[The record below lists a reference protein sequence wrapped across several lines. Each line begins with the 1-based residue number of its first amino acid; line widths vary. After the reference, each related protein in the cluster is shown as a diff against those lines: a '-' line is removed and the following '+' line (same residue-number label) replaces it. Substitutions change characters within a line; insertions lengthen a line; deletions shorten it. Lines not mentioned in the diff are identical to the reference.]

1 MTSVFL
7 AILVGWIAI
16 LGAAFGSFF
25 NVVIWRVPEGMS
37 LISPPSH
44 CPKCGA
50 RVRPFDNVPI
60 LAWLWLRGRCRDC
73 KAPISVR
80 YPFVEFLCCAVAA
93 LFGASILVGG
103 WVGLPSQTLNW
114 AEFAEYSRAWEAA
127 VAAFEADPTQTTTLT
142 FDGYW
147 AAAQKAIALS
157 FVWTFAAYAALIL
170 GFVEWDK
177 GAVPKS
183 LVLFAATVPVVG
195 VLTILALNGGGAIVE
210 RCGVFFASVGLGAAA
225 TLLYWRAIPRPERGE
240 AATLGALWGF
250 CAGYWGAALG
260 VVVLLGVATAV
271 RRKTG
276 RNVFGLLIFS
286 AIVALALGESVW
298 FATRGI

>member
-1 MTSVFL
+1 
-7 AILVGWIAI
+7 
-16 LGAAFGSFF
+16 
-25 NVVIWRVPEGMS
+25 MS

-80 YPFVEFLCCAVAA
+80 YPFVEFLCCAVGA
-93 LFGASILVGG
+93 LFGASILAGG
-103 WVGLPSQTLNW
+103 WVGFSSQTLNW
-114 AEFAEYSRAWEAA
+114 AEFVEYSRAWEAA

-147 AAAQKAIALS
+147 AAAQKAVALS
-157 FVWTFAAYAALIL
+157 FVWAFAAYAALIL

-177 GAVPKS
+177 GGVPKS
-183 LVLFAATVPVVG
+183 LVSFAAAVPVLG
-195 VLTILALNGGGAIVE
+195 LLTILALSAADVLVE
-210 RCGVFFASVGLGAAA
+210 RCGVFAASVGSGVAA
-225 TLLYWRAIPRPERGE
+225 TLLFWRAIPRSERAE
-240 AATLGALWGF
+240 AAALGALWGF
-250 CAGYWGAALG
+250 CAGYWGAFLG
-260 VVVLLGVATAV
+260 VVVLLGVAAAV

-276 RNVFGLLIFS
+276 RNVFGLFVFA
-286 AIVALALGESVW
+286 AIVLLGVGESVW
-298 FATRGI
+298 FATR

>member
-1 MTSVFL
+1 MTAVFL

-60 LAWLWLRGRCRDC
+60 LAWLWLCGRCRDC

-93 LFGASILVGG
+93 LFGASILAGG
-103 WVGLPSQTLNW
+103 WVGFASQTLNW
-114 AEFAEYSRAWEAA
+114 SEFAEYSRAWKAA

-147 AAAQKAIALS
+147 AAAKKAIALA
-157 FVWTFAAYAALIL
+157 FVWAFAAYAALIL

-183 LVLFAATVPVVG
+183 LVLFAAAVPIVG
-195 VLTILALNGGGAIVE
+195 FLTILTLSDGGAFAE
-210 RCGVFFASVGLGAAA
+210 RCGVFAASVGSGVAA
-225 TLLYWRAIPRPERGE
+225 TLLFWRAIPRLERAE
-240 AATLGALWGF
+240 AAALGALWGF
-250 CAGYWGAALG
+250 CAGYCP
-260 VVVLLGVATAV
+260 
-271 RRKTG
+271 
-276 RNVFGLLIFS
+276 
-286 AIVALALGESVW
+286 
-298 FATRGI
+298 

>member
-1 MTSVFL
+1 
-7 AILVGWIAI
+7 LVGWIAI

-37 LISPPSH
+37 LVSPPSH

-93 LFGASILVGG
+93 LFGASILAGG
-103 WVGLPSQTLNW
+103 WVGFSSQTLSW
-114 AEFAEYSRAWEAA
+114 ADFAEYSRAWTAA
-127 VAAFEADPTQTTTLT
+127 VSAFEADPTQTTTLT
-142 FDGYW
+142 FDAYW
-147 AAAQKAIALS
+147 AAAQRAVALT
-157 FVWTFAAYAALIL
+157 FVWAFAAYAALIL

-177 GAVPKS
+177 GSVPKS
-183 LVLFAATVPVVG
+183 LVLFAAAIPLFG
-195 VLTILALNGGGAIVE
+195 LGTIWALSDGGAFAE
-210 RCGVFFASVGLGAAA
+210 RCGVFGASVGSGAAA
-225 TLLYWRAIPRPERGE
+225 TLLFWRALPRQERAE
-240 AATLGALWGF
+240 VAALGALWGF
-250 CAGYWGAALG
+250 CAGYWGALFG
-260 VVVLLGVATAV
+260 VVFLLGAATAV

-276 RNVFGLLIFS
+276 RNVFGLLVFS
-286 AIVALALGESVW
+286 AIVALAVGESVW
-298 FATRGI
+298 FATR

>member
-1 MTSVFL
+1 MTAVFL

-93 LFGASILVGG
+93 LFGASILAGG
-103 WVGLPSQTLNW
+103 WVGFASQTLNW
-114 AEFAEYSRAWEAA
+114 AEFADYSRAWEAA

-157 FVWTFAAYAALIL
+157 FVWAFAAYAALIL

-183 LVLFAATVPVVG
+183 LVLFATAVPVVG
-195 VLTILALNGGGAIVE
+195 LLTILTLSDVGALAD
-210 RCGVFFASVGLGAAA
+210 RCGVFGASVGSGVAA
-225 TLLYWRAIPRPERGE
+225 TLLLGRAISRSERAE
-240 AATLGALWGF
+240 TAAIGALWGF
-250 CAGYWGAALG
+250 CAGYWGAFLG

-286 AIVALALGESVW
+286 AIFALAVGESVW
-298 FATRGI
+298 FATR

>member
-1 MTSVFL
+1 MTAAFL

-50 RVRPFDNVPI
+50 RVRPFDNVPV

-73 KAPISVR
+73 KAPISAR

-93 LFGASILVGG
+93 LYGASILVGG
-103 WVGLPSQTLNW
+103 WIGFASQTLNW
-114 AEFAEYSRAWEAA
+114 SDFAEYSAAWEAA
-127 VAAFEADPTQTTTLT
+127 VAAFEADPTQTTALT

-147 AAAQKAIALS
+147 AAAQKAVALS
-157 FVWTFAAYAALIL
+157 FVWAFAAYAALIL

-183 LVLFAATVPVVG
+183 LVLFAAAVPGVG
-195 VLTILALNGGGAIVE
+195 LLTILTLDGGAFAE
-210 RCGVFFASVGLGAAA
+210 HCGVFFASVGLGAASTA
-225 TLLYWRAIPRPERGE
+225 LFWRAISRSERAE
-240 AATLGALWGF
+240 AAALGALWGF
-250 CAGYWGAALG
+250 CAGCWGAAL
-260 VVVLLGVATAV
+260 VAVLLGVATAV

-276 RNVFGLLIFS
+276 RNVFGLLVFA
-286 AIVALALGESVW
+286 AIVALAVGESVW
-298 FATRGI
+298 FATR

>member
-1 MTSVFL
+1 MTAAFL

-50 RVRPFDNVPI
+50 RVRPFDNVPV

-93 LFGASILVGG
+93 LFGASILAGD
-103 WVGLPSQTLNW
+103 WVGFASQTLNW
-114 AEFAEYSRAWEAA
+114 SGFAEYSAAWEAA

-147 AAAQKAIALS
+147 AAAQKAVALS
-157 FVWTFAAYAALIL
+157 FVWAFAAYATLIL

-183 LVLFAATVPVVG
+183 LVVFAAAVPVVG
-195 VLTILALNGGGAIVE
+195 FLTIITLSDGGVFAE
-210 RCGVFFASVGLGAAA
+210 RCGVFLASVGSGAAA
-225 TLLYWRAIPRPERGE
+225 TLLFWRALPRPERAE
-240 AATLGALWGF
+240 AAALGALWGF
-250 CAGYWGAALG
+250 CAGYWGAFLG
-260 VVVLLGVATAV
+260 VVLWLGVATAV
-271 RRKTG
+271 RCKTG
-276 RNVFGLLIFS
+276 RNVFGLLVFS
-286 AIVALALGESVW
+286 AIVALTVGESVW
-298 FATRGI
+298 FATR

>member
-1 MTSVFL
+1 MTAVFL
-7 AILVGWIAI
+7 AILIGWIAI

-25 NVVIWRVPEGMS
+25 NVVIWRVPEKMS

-50 RVRPFDNVPI
+50 RVRPFDNVPV

-93 LFGASILVGG
+93 LFGAAILAGG
-103 WVGLPSQTLNW
+103 WVGFASQTLSW
-114 AEFAEYSRAWEAA
+114 DGFAEYSAAWEAA

-147 AAAQKAIALS
+147 AAAQKAVALS
-157 FVWTFAAYAALIL
+157 FVWAFAAYAALIL

-177 GAVPKS
+177 GSVPKS
-183 LVLFAATVPVVG
+183 LVWFAATVPVVG
-195 VLTILALNGGGAIVE
+195 LLTIIALSDVGVLTG
-210 RCGVFFASVGLGAAA
+210 RCGVFAASVGSGVAA
-225 TLLYWRAIPRPERGE
+225 TLLLGRAIPRSERAE
-240 AATLGALWGF
+240 AAALGALWGF
-250 CAGYWGAALG
+250 SAGYWGAFLG
-260 VVVLLGVATAV
+260 VVVLFGVAAAV
-271 RRKTG
+271 RRKIG

-286 AIVALALGESVW
+286 AIVALAVVESVW
-298 FATRGI
+298 FAAR

>member
-1 MTSVFL
+1 MTAVFL

-93 LFGASILVGG
+93 LYGASILTGG
-103 WVGLPSQTLNW
+103 WVGFASQTLNW
-114 AEFAEYSRAWEAA
+114 AEFADYSNAWEAA

-147 AAAQKAIALS
+147 AAAQKAIALA
-157 FVWTFAAYAALIL
+157 FVWAFAAYAALIL

-177 GAVPKS
+177 GAAPKS
-183 LVLFAATVPVVG
+183 LVLFAASIPVVG
-195 VLTILALNGGGAIVE
+195 LLTILALSDVGALAE
-210 RCGVFFASVGLGAAA
+210 RCGVFLASVGSGVAA
-225 TLLYWRAIPRPERGE
+225 TLVWGRAIPRSERAE
-240 AATLGALWGF
+240 AAALGALWGF
-250 CAGYWGAALG
+250 CAGYWGAFLG
-260 VVVLLGVATAV
+260 CVVLFGVAAAI

-276 RNVFGLLIFS
+276 RNVFGLLVFS
-286 AIVALALGESVW
+286 AIVALAVGESVW
-298 FATRGI
+298 FAAR

>member
-1 MTSVFL
+1 MTAVFL

-50 RVRPFDNVPI
+50 KVRPFDNVPV

-80 YPFVEFLCCAVAA
+80 YPFVEFLCCAIAA
-93 LFGASILVGG
+93 LYGASILAGG
-103 WVGLPSQTLNW
+103 WVGFASQTLNW
-114 AEFAEYSRAWEAA
+114 AEFAEYSAAWNAA
-127 VAAFEADPTQTTTLT
+127 VAAFETDPTQTTTLT
-142 FDGYW
+142 FDEYW
-147 AAAQKAIALS
+147 AAARQAVAAS
-157 FVWTFAAYAALIL
+157 FVWAFAVYAALIL

-177 GAVPKS
+177 GSVPAS
-183 LVLFAATVPVVG
+183 LVSFAAAIPVVG
-195 VLTILALNGGGAIVE
+195 LLTILTLSDDGAPFE
-210 RCGVFFASVGLGAAA
+210 RCGVFLASVGSGVAA
-225 TLLYWRAIPRPERGE
+225 TLLFWRAIPRPERAE
-240 AATLGALWGF
+240 AAALGALWGF
-250 CAGYWGAALG
+250 CVGYWGAFLG
-260 VVVLLGVATAV
+260 VVLLLGVATAA

-276 RNVFGLLIFS
+276 RNAFGLLVVA
-286 AIVALALGESVW
+286 AIVAFSLLESVW
-298 FATRGI
+298 FWTR

>member
-1 MTSVFL
+1 MTAAFL
-7 AILVGWIAI
+7 AILVGWIAV

-93 LFGASILVGG
+93 LFGASILAGG
-103 WVGLPSQTLNW
+103 WVGFSTQTLNW
-114 AEFAEYSRAWEAA
+114 NDFAEYSQAWEAA
-127 VAAFEADPTQTTTLT
+127 VAAFEADPTQTTTLS

-157 FVWTFAAYAALIL
+157 FVWAFAAYAALIL

-177 GAVPKS
+177 GSVPKS
-183 LVLFAATVPVVG
+183 LVLFATSVPVVG
-195 VLTILALNGGGAIVE
+195 LLTILALSGDDALVE
-210 RCGVFFASVGLGAAA
+210 RCGVFLASVGSGAAA
-225 TLLYWRAIPRPERGE
+225 TLLFWRALPRLERAE
-240 AATLGALWGF
+240 AAALGALWGF
-250 CAGYWGAALG
+250 CAGYFGAFLG
-260 VVVLLGVATAV
+260 AVLLLGVATAV

-276 RNVFGLLIFS
+276 RNVFGLLVFS
-286 AIVALALGESVW
+286 AIVALTVGESVW
-298 FATRGI
+298 FATR

>member
-1 MTSVFL
+1 MTAAFL

-93 LFGASILVGG
+93 LFGASILAGG
-103 WVGLPSQTLNW
+103 WVGFASQTLNW
-114 AEFAEYSRAWEAA
+114 AEFVEYSRAWEAA

-147 AAAQKAIALS
+147 AAAQKAIALA
-157 FVWTFAAYAALIL
+157 FVWAFAAYAALIL

-177 GAVPKS
+177 GSAPKS
-183 LVLFAATVPVVG
+183 LVLLAASIPVVG
-195 VLTILALNGGGAIVE
+195 LLTILALNGDGAFGE
-210 RCGVFFASVGLGAAA
+210 RCGVFLASVGYGVAA
-225 TLLYWRAIPRPERGE
+225 TLLFWRAIPRSERAE
-240 AATLGALWGF
+240 AAALGALWGF
-250 CAGYWGAALG
+250 CVGYWGAFLG
-260 VVVLLGVATAV
+260 VVVLFGVAAAS
-271 RRKTG
+271 RRNAG

-286 AIVALALGESVW
+286 AIVAASLGESVW
-298 FATRGI
+298 FATR

>member
-1 MTSVFL
+1 MTAFFL
-7 AILVGWIAI
+7 AILVGWVAI

-60 LAWLWLRGRCRDC
+60 FAWLWLRGRCRDC

-93 LFGASILVGG
+93 LFGASILAGG
-103 WVGLPSQTLNW
+103 WTGFASQTLHW
-114 AEFAEYSRAWEAA
+114 GEFVEYSDAWAAA

-147 AAAQKAIALS
+147 AAAQKAVALS
-157 FVWTFAAYAALIL
+157 FVWAFAAYAALIL

-183 LVLFAATVPVVG
+183 LVSFAAAVPVLG
-195 VLTILALNGGGAIVE
+195 LLTILALSDVDALGG
-210 RCGVFFASVGLGAAA
+210 RCGVFAASVGFGVAA
-225 TLLYWRAIPRPERGE
+225 TLLFWRTIPRLERAE
-240 AATLGALWGF
+240 TAALGALWGF
-250 CAGYWGAALG
+250 CAGYWGAFLG
-260 VVVLLGVATAV
+260 GVFLLGVATAI

-276 RNVFGLLIFS
+276 RNVFGLLVFS
-286 AIVALALGESVW
+286 AIVALALGESVY
-298 FATRGI
+298 FGTR

>member
-1 MTSVFL
+1 MTAVFL

-93 LFGASILVGG
+93 LFGASILAGG
-103 WVGLPSQTLNW
+103 WVGFSSQTLNW
-114 AEFAEYSRAWEAA
+114 NEFAEYSRAWEAA

-157 FVWTFAAYAALIL
+157 FVWAFAAYAALIL

-177 GAVPKS
+177 GGVPKS
-183 LVLFAATVPVVG
+183 LVLFATAIPVVG
-195 VLTILALNGGGAIVE
+195 LSILWALSGDGAFAE
-210 RCGVFFASVGLGAAA
+210 RCGVFLASVGIGAASTA
-225 TLLYWRAIPRPERGE
+225 LFWRAIPRQERAE
-240 AATLGALWGF
+240 AAALGALWGF
-250 CAGYWGAALG
+250 CAGYRGAFF
-260 VVVLLGVATAV
+260 VVVGLGVATVV

-276 RNVFGLLIFS
+276 RNVFGLLVFA

-298 FATRGI
+298 FATR

>member
-1 MTSVFL
+1 MTAVFL
-7 AILVGWIAI
+7 AILIGWIAI

-93 LFGASILVGG
+93 LFGASILAGG
-103 WVGLPSQTLNW
+103 WVGFASQTLNW
-114 AEFAEYSRAWEAA
+114 SDFAEYSRAWEAA

-157 FVWTFAAYAALIL
+157 FVWAFAAYAALIL

-183 LVLFAATVPVVG
+183 LVSFAATIPVVG
-195 VLTILALNGGGAIVE
+195 LLTILALSGDGAFGK
-210 RCGVFFASVGLGAAA
+210 RCGVFLASVGSGVAA
-225 TLLYWRAIPRPERGE
+225 TLLFGRAIPRSERAE
-240 AATLGALWGF
+240 AAALGALWGF
-250 CAGYWGAALG
+250 CAGYWGAFLG
-260 VVVLLGVATAV
+260 VVVLLGGAAMV
-271 RRKTG
+271 RRKIE
-276 RNVFGLLIFS
+276 RNVFGLLVFS

-298 FATRGI
+298 FATR

>member
-1 MTSVFL
+1 MTAVFL

-93 LFGASILVGG
+93 LFGAAILAGG
-103 WVGLPSQTLNW
+103 WVGFASQTLSWSGFN
-114 AEFAEYSRAWEAA
+114 EYSIAWDAA

-147 AAAQKAIALS
+147 AAAQKAIALA
-157 FVWTFAAYAALIL
+157 FVWAFAAYAALIL

-177 GAVPKS
+177 GSVPKS
-183 LVLFAATVPVVG
+183 LVGFAAAVPVVG
-195 VLTILALNGGGAIVE
+195 LLAIITLNDVGALAE
-210 RCGVFFASVGLGAAA
+210 RCGVFLTGVGSGVAA
-225 TLLYWRAIPRPERGE
+225 TCCFWRAIPRSERAE
-240 AATLGALWGF
+240 AAALGALWGF
-250 CAGYWGAALG
+250 CAGYWGAFLG
-260 VVVLLGVATAV
+260 VAVLLGVATAV
-271 RRKTG
+271 RRKIG
-276 RNVFGLLIFS
+276 RNVFGLLVFAAIF
-286 AIVALALGESVW
+286 ALAIGESVW
-298 FATRGI
+298 FATR

>member
-1 MTSVFL
+1 MTAAFL
-7 AILVGWIAI
+7 AILVGWIAV

-93 LFGASILVGG
+93 LFGASILAGG
-103 WVGLPSQTLNW
+103 WVGFSTQTLNW
-114 AEFAEYSRAWEAA
+114 NDFAEYSQAWEAA
-127 VAAFEADPTQTTTLT
+127 VAAFEADPTQTTTLS

-157 FVWTFAAYAALIL
+157 FVWAFAAYAALIL

-177 GAVPKS
+177 GSVPKS
-183 LVLFAATVPVVG
+183 LVLFATSVPVVG
-195 VLTILALNGGGAIVE
+195 LLTILALSGDGALVE
-210 RCGVFFASVGLGAAA
+210 RCGVFLASVGSGAAA
-225 TLLYWRAIPRPERGE
+225 TLLFWRALPRLERAE
-240 AATLGALWGF
+240 AAALGALWGF
-250 CAGYWGAALG
+250 CVGYWGAFLG
-260 VVVLLGVATAV
+260 AVLLLGVATAV

-276 RNVFGLLIFS
+276 RNVFGLLVFS
-286 AIVALALGESVW
+286 AIVALTVGESVW
-298 FATRGI
+298 FATR

>member
-1 MTSVFL
+1 MTAAFL

-25 NVVIWRVPEGMS
+25 NVVIWRVPEEMS

-93 LFGASILVGG
+93 LFGASILAGG
-103 WVGLPSQTLNW
+103 WVGFASQTLNW

-157 FVWTFAAYAALIL
+157 FVWAFAAYAALIL

-177 GAVPKS
+177 GSAPKS
-183 LVLFAATVPVVG
+183 LVLFAAAIPVVG
-195 VLTILALNGGGAIVE
+195 FLTILTLNGDGAFGE
-210 RCGVFFASVGLGAAA
+210 RCGVFLTSVGSGVAA
-225 TLLYWRAIPRPERGE
+225 TLLFGRAIPRSERAE
-240 AATLGALWGF
+240 AAALGALWGF
-250 CAGYWGAALG
+250 CAGYWGAFLG
-260 VVVLLGVATAV
+260 VVVLFGVAAAV

-276 RNVFGLLIFS
+276 RNVFGLFVFS
-286 AIVALALGESVW
+286 AIVALAVGESVW
-298 FATRGI
+298 FATR

>member
-1 MTSVFL
+1 MTAVFL

-93 LFGASILVGG
+93 LFGASILTGG
-103 WVGLPSQTLNW
+103 WVGFSSQTLNW
-114 AEFAEYSRAWEAA
+114 NEFAEYSRAWEAA

-147 AAAQKAIALS
+147 AAAQKAIALA
-157 FVWTFAAYAALIL
+157 FVWAFAAYSALIL

-177 GAVPKS
+177 GSVPKS
-183 LVLFAATVPVVG
+183 LTLFAAAIPVVG
-195 VLTILALNGGGAIVE
+195 LSTIGALSGDGAFVE
-210 RCGVFFASVGLGAAA
+210 RCGVFFASVGIGAASTA
-225 TLLYWRAIPRPERGE
+225 LFWRAIPRQERAE
-240 AATLGALWGF
+240 AAALGALWGF
-250 CAGYWGAALG
+250 CAGYWGALG
-260 VVVLLGVATAV
+260 VVVWLGFATAV

-276 RNVFGLLIFS
+276 RNVFGLLVFA
-286 AIVALALGESVW
+286 AIVALAVGESVW
-298 FATRGI
+298 FATR

>member
-1 MTSVFL
+1 MTAVFL
-7 AILVGWIAI
+7 AILIGWIAI

-93 LFGASILVGG
+93 LFGASILVGDWIG
-103 WVGLPSQTLNW
+103 FASQTLSW
-114 AEFAEYSRAWEAA
+114 GEFAEYSAAWDAA
-127 VAAFEADPTQTTTLT
+127 VAAFEADPTQKTTLT
-142 FDGYW
+142 FDAYW
-147 AAAQKAIALS
+147 ATAQKAVALS
-157 FVWTFAAYAALIL
+157 FVWAFAAYAALIL

-183 LVLFAATVPVVG
+183 LVGVATAVPVVG
-195 VLTILALNGGGAIVE
+195 LLTSLALSDGGALLG
-210 RCGVFFASVGLGAAA
+210 RCGVFAASVGSGVAA
-225 TLLYWRAIPRPERGE
+225 TLLFWRAVPRLERAE
-240 AATLGALWGF
+240 TAALGALWGF
-250 CAGYWGAALG
+250 CVGYWGAFLG
-260 VVVLLGVATAV
+260 VLLLSGVAAAV

-276 RNVFGLLIFS
+276 RNVFGLLVFS
-286 AIVALALGESVW
+286 AILALAVGESVW
-298 FATRGI
+298 FATC

>member
-1 MTSVFL
+1 MFV

-50 RVRPFDNVPI
+50 RVRPFDNVPV

-73 KAPISVR
+73 KAPISAR

-93 LFGASILVGG
+93 LFGASILAGG
-103 WVGLPSQTLNW
+103 WVGFASQTLNW
-114 AEFAEYSRAWEAA
+114 SEFAEYSVAWEEAI
-127 VAAFEADPTQTTTLT
+127 AAFEAEPTQTTTLT

-147 AAAQKAIALS
+147 AAAQKAVALS
-157 FVWTFAAYAALIL
+157 FVWAFAAYAALIL

-177 GAVPKS
+177 GAVPRS
-183 LVLFAATVPVVG
+183 LVGFAAAVPVVG
-195 VLTILALNGGGAIVE
+195 FLTILTLDGGAFAE
-210 RCGVFFASVGLGAAA
+210 RCGVFFASVGCGVAA
-225 TLLYWRAIPRPERGE
+225 TAALGRAIPRAE
-240 AATLGALWGF
+240 AAALGALWGF
-250 CAGYWGAALG
+250 CAGYWGAFLG
-260 VVVLLGVATAV
+260 GVVLLGVATAI

-276 RNVFGLLIFS
+276 RNVFGLLVFAAIF
-286 AIVALALGESVW
+286 ALAVGESVW
-298 FATRGI
+298 FATR

>member
-1 MTSVFL
+1 MTAVFL

-93 LFGASILVGG
+93 LYGASILTGG
-103 WVGLPSQTLNW
+103 WVGFASQTLNW
-114 AEFAEYSRAWEAA
+114 AEFADYSNAWEAA

-147 AAAQKAIALS
+147 AAAQKAIALA
-157 FVWTFAAYAALIL
+157 FVWAFAAYAALIL

-177 GAVPKS
+177 GAAPKS
-183 LVLFAATVPVVG
+183 LVLFAASIPVVG
-195 VLTILALNGGGAIVE
+195 LLTIIALGDADVLVG
-210 RCGVFFASVGLGAAA
+210 RCGVFAASVGSGVAA
-225 TLLYWRAIPRPERGE
+225 TLLFWRAISRRERAE
-240 AATLGALWGF
+240 TAALGALWGF
-250 CAGYWGAALG
+250 CAGYWGAFLG
-260 VVVLLGVATAV
+260 CVVLFGVAAAI

-276 RNVFGLLIFS
+276 RNVFGLLVFS
-286 AIVALALGESVW
+286 AIVALAVGESVW
-298 FATRGI
+298 FAAR